1 MERRVARWRERE
13 RESKRESRSAG
24 GIVSDHMESEH
35 ASTIE
40 IIQANEIRIESMR
53 DGVTQGFAMF
63 TACVCL
69 MVQNCQFCHSGDN
82 EDKLLL
88 CDGCDKGYH
97 TYCFRPKMD
106 NIPDGD
112 W

>member
-1 MERRVARWRERE
+1 MLTLLIAISSGINWEAQWCDYVPVA
-13 RESKRESRSAG
+13 
-24 GIVSDHMESEH
+24 M
-35 ASTIE
+35 
-40 IIQANEIRIESMR
+40 
-53 DGVTQGFAMF
+53 
-63 TACVCL
+63 
-69 MVQNCQFCHSGDN
+69 QNCQFCHSGDN

-97 TYCFRPKMD
+97 TYCFKPKME